1 MFFRSEALVCGWDL
15 KYMFVL
21 WQLFMLGLILG
32 HKLQSRG
39 LGVARLAQ
47 EAAQKKRPILLGRVR

>member
-1 MFFRSEALVCGWDL
+1 MFFRSEALVCGWDF

-32 HKLQSRG
+32 HKLQSRVMD
-39 LGVARLAQ
+39 LARLAQ
-47 EAAQKKRPILLGRVR
+47 EAAQKKGPI